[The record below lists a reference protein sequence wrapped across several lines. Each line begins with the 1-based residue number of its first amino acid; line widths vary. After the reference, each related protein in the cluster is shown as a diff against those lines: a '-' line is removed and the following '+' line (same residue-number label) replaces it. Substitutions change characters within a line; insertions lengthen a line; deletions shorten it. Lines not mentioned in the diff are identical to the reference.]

1 MAALI
6 WDGETW
12 KLCAICGSEVEMM
25 EESSP
30 SMKKA
35 PAMTVGTIRDIC
47 ALGGWVR
54 PESNS
59 VTNKDGR
66 SMRCGC
72 AFRQAARVEES
83 GGVAVYPSTSGQT
96 PSYRLEYRVAAR
108 QNVPAHITARK
119 TAFPKTP
126 IFR

>member
-25 EESSP
+25 DESSP

-47 ALGGWVR
+47 ALGGSVR

-59 VTNKDGR
+59 VTNKDRR
-66 SMRCGC
+66 SMRRGC
-72 AFRQAARVEES
+72 AFRQAAQRMETAL
-83 GGVAVYPSTSGQT
+83 VAICPLTTGSNLV
-96 PSYRLEYRVAAR
+96 
-108 QNVPAHITARK
+108 I
-119 TAFPKTP
+119 
-126 IFR
+126 